1 VNAGATGMTDTSV
14 TVSMVKRHVMR
25 EKAARQYPL
34 GGVQTVDQ
42 VAAVMAW
49 LLGDRVVRLTGQV
62 IAADN
67 GFITVFS
74 LVK

>member
-1 VNAGATGMTDTSV
+1 MNASATGMTDTSV
-14 TVSMVKRHVMR
+14 TVSLVNRYVMR
-25 EKAARQYPL
+25 EEAARQYPL
-34 GGVQTVDQ
+34 GRVQTADQ

-67 GFITVFS
+67 GLSTVLS

>member
-1 VNAGATGMTDTSV
+1 MNAGATGMTDTSV

-25 EKAARQYPL
+25 EEAARQYPL
-34 GGVQTVDQ
+34 GGVQAADQ

-49 LLGDRVVRLTGQV
+49 LFGDRVVRLIGQV

-67 GFITVFS
+67 GFNTVLS

>member
-25 EKAARQYPL
+25 EKATRQYLL
-34 GGVQTVDQ
+34 GGVQTADQ
-42 VAAVMAW
+42 VAEVMAW

-62 IAADN
+62 IAADS